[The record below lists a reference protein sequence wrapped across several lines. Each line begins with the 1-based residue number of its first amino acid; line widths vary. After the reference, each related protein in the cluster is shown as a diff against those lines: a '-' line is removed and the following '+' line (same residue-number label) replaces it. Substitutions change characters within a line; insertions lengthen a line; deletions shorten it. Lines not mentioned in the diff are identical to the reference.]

1 MEVINVNYKRITLL
15 QIEYF
20 LAVARHLN
28 FTEAAKSLYVSQPS
42 LSKQI
47 AILENEIGV
56 QLFFRTKRDVRLTA
70 AGMVL
75 FKEMGGVI
83 ELIENSIEKSKK
95 PDLGENSSIT
105 IGCLDAMDTSA
116 FLSPIIKKFREKY
129 QSVNIVLE
137 RHSFRVL
144 REKLINGTLDVIF
157 TLSFEI
163 DDSLGILSDVVHKGN
178 GYIVM
183 EASHPLASK
192 NNLTLEDFKDEN
204 FIMIARD
211 ESPKGFDGIISICK
225 AHGFAPKIV
234 KQLPNV
240 ESLILCVESGLG
252 VALLD
257 SNIRLYNNPNIKGVK
272 IENDFISYIMAWK
285 KENMNT
291 AIPLFTNSVLSEV
304 KL

>member
-1 MEVINVNYKRITLL
+1 MNYKKITLL

-47 AILENEIGV
+47 AILENEIGI

-75 FKEMGGVI
+75 FNETRGVI
-83 ELIENSIEKSKK
+83 ELIENSIEKCRKA
-95 PDLGENSSIT
+95 DLCENSTIT

-116 FLSPIIKKFREKY
+116 FLSSIIKKFREKY
-129 QSVNIVLE
+129 HSINIVLE
-137 RHSFRVL
+137 RHSFKVL
-144 REKLINGTLDVIF
+144 REKFINGTLDVIF

-163 DDSLGILSDVVHKGN
+163 DDSLGIFSDVVYKGN

-183 EASHPLASK
+183 EASHPLVNK

-204 FIMIARD
+204 FIMIKRD
-211 ESPKGFDGIISICK
+211 ESPKGFDGIISLCK
-225 AHGFAPKIV
+225 AHGFTPKIV

-257 SNIRLYNNPNIKGVK
+257 SNIRLYDNPNIKGVK
-272 IENDFISYIMAWK
+272 IGEDFISYIMVWK

-291 AIPLFTNSVLSEV
+291 AVSLFTNSVLSEV
-304 KL
+304 AIHK